1 MELYHI
7 LKILIVLWVLIM
19 SRTNRKK
26 GNSTRKTKSRY
37 SGDTVLIICEG
48 TQTEPNYLNELKDYF
63 ALNQASI
70 DIVPS
75 DGSAPNS
82 VVKHAKKAIKEACA
96 KGNPYAKVYCV
107 IDKDL
112 HPTYSSALQ
121 DIQNYNNTSRSAC
134 DTVLCAIPS
143 VPCFEYWILMH
154 FTQSTQSFGT
164 SGSSPCGQLI
174 STALRTHIPEYEKA
188 NRTLARELISTR
200 LETARRNSAITLN
213 LAKSANTDDPSTT
226 LHLLV
231 DDLEHLKRYTYF
243 QDNNKG
249 CPK

>member
-1 MELYHI
+1 M
-7 LKILIVLWVLIM
+7 M
-19 SRTNRKK
+19 SRINRKK
-26 GNSTRKTKSRY
+26 GNSSRKTKSRY

-48 TQTEPNYLNELKDYF
+48 TQTEPNYLMELKDYF

-70 DIVPS
+70 SIIPS

-82 VVKHAKKAIKEACA
+82 VVKHAKEAIKEACV
-96 KGNPYAKVYCV
+96 KGNPYSKVYCV

-121 DIQNYNNTSRSAC
+121 DIENFNSVSRNKC

-154 FTQSTQSFGT
+154 YNRSTQVFGT
-164 SGSSPCGQLI
+164 SGSSPCSQLI

-188 NRTLARELISTR
+188 DRILARKLISQR
-200 LETARRNSAITLN
+200 LDIARTNSAITLQM
-213 LAKSANTDDPSTT
+213 AQSASTDDPSTKV
-226 LHLLV
+226 HLLV
-231 DDLEHLKRYTYF
+231 DELEHLKNNTYF
-243 QDNNKG
+243 QDDKKG
-249 CPK
+249 CPQ